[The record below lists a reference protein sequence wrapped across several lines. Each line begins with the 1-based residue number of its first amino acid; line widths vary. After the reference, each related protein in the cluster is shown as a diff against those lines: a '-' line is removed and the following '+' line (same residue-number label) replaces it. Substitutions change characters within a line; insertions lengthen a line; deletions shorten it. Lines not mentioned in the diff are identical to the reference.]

1 MRPRRPLSIWPGAAV
16 AAAVLTGLAACGTT
30 PPPREELAAADL
42 AVREADE
49 AEAGTHA
56 PAALRRARDK
66 LEEARA
72 AMQAEDHVRAR
83 RLAEQALVDAQLAQ
97 AEARSAIA
105 QNQVSEMRESIEDLR
120 REAMGES

>member
-1 MRPRRPLSIWPGAAV
+1 MKPKMPRRTWSGAAV
-16 AAAVLTGLAACGTT
+16 AAVVVAGLTACASTS
-30 PPPREELAAADL
+30 PPREELAAADL
-42 AVREADE
+42 AVRDADE

-56 PAALRRARDK
+56 PAPLRRARDK

-72 AMQAEDHVRAR
+72 AMQAEDYVRAR

-97 AEARSAIA
+97 AQARSAIA
-105 QNQVSEMRESIEDLR
+105 QNQVSEMRESIDDLR

>member
-1 MRPRRPLSIWPGAAV
+1 MKPKKPLRARPCA
-16 AAAVLTGLAACGTT
+16 AAAVVVVAGLTACGTT
-30 PPPREELAAADL
+30 SPPREELAAADL

-56 PAALRRARDK
+56 PAPLRRARDK
-66 LEEARA
+66 LDEARA
-72 AMQAEDHVRAR
+72 AMQAEEYVRAR

-105 QNQVSEMRESIEDLR
+105 QNQVSEMRESIDDLR

>member
-1 MRPRRPLSIWPGAAV
+1 MKPKMPRRTWSGAAV
-16 AAAVLTGLAACGTT
+16 AAVVVAGLTACASTS
-30 PPPREELAAADL
+30 PPREELAAADL
-42 AVREADE
+42 AVRDADE

-56 PAALRRARDK
+56 PAPLRRARDK

-72 AMQAEDHVRAR
+72 AMQTEDYVRAR

-97 AEARSAIA
+97 AQARSAIA
-105 QNQVSEMRESIEDLR
+105 QNQVSEMRESIDDLR